1 MEIILVGY
9 FTLNVIAL
17 AAFGLDKGEAV
28 ARRRRLAERT
38 LLLAALFGPLGA
50 YAGMKL
56 FHHKTL
62 SMKFKLVPIF
72 LLMHAGLIAY
82 LLIYGLR
89 LP

>member
-1 MEIILVGY
+1 M
-9 FTLNVIAL
+9 IAL
-17 AAFGLDKGEAV
+17 AAFGLDKGKAI
-28 ARRRRLAERT
+28 AGRRRFAEGT
-38 LLLAALFGPLGA
+38 LLLVALFGPFGA

-56 FHHKTL
+56 FHHKTKRL
-62 SMKFKLVPIF
+62 KFKLVPIF